1 MPGGIFN
8 ALRPGEGGYP
18 MKQLA
23 KRSQTI
29 QPSPT
34 LAVTA
39 LANTLRA
46 QGKDIVG
53 FGAGEPDFDTPQN
66 IKNAAK
72 AAIDAGDT
80 KYPPVPGTKA
90 LKEAVLQK
98 LKNENHLSYALENII
113 VCSGGKHALF
123 NAMSVLINDGDE
135 VIVPAP
141 YWVSY
146 PEQIRFLGGKEV
158 IIETDDTA
166 HFKMTPEQLQKAITK
181 KTKVLILNSP
191 SNPTGV
197 AYTKDELQ
205 TFAELCVKHDLYIL
219 SDEIYEHIVYDGFKH
234 ISVATLSE
242 EIKAH
247 TITVNGASKCY
258 AMTGWRMGFAAGPKE
273 IIQAMSN
280 AQGQSTSGVCSITQ
294 AACVEAYRGPQDGIK
309 TMVAAFKER
318 RDFIVKALNDIK
330 GITCFKPQGAFY
342 VFPNISSIFG
352 KKTLRGKTI
361 SNSQEFCVHLL
372 EEHLVACVPG
382 SAFGAD
388 RHIRLSYATDLKTIR
403 KGIERIA
410 KAVRELS

>member
-1 MPGGIFN
+1 
-8 ALRPGEGGYP
+8 
-18 MKQLA
+18 MKKLS
-23 KRSQTI
+23 KRSQI
-29 QPSPT
+29 VQPSPT

-39 LANTLRA
+39 LANTLKA

-72 AAIDAGDT
+72 AAIDRGDT

-98 LKNENHLSYALENII
+98 LKKENHLDYALENILI
-113 VCSGGKHALF
+113 CNGGKHALF
-123 NAMSVLINDGDE
+123 NAMLTLIEDGDE

-146 PEQIRFLGGKEV
+146 PEQIRFLDGKEIV
-158 IIETDDTA
+158 IDTSDKTD
-166 HFKMTPEQLQKAITK
+166 FKMTPEQLENAITK
-181 KTKVLILNSP
+181 KTKLLILNSP

-197 AYTKDELQ
+197 AYKKEDLK
-205 TFAELCVKHDLYIL
+205 TFAEICVKYDLYIL

-234 ISVATLSE
+234 VSVASLSE
-242 EIKAH
+242 EIKAR

-294 AACVEAYRGPQDGIK
+294 AACVEAYLGPQDEIK
-309 TMVAAFKER
+309 TMVKAFKER
-318 RDFIVKALNDIK
+318 RDFIVKALNDIE
-330 GITCFKPQGAFY
+330 GITCFNPQGAFY
-342 VFPNISSIFG
+342 VFPNISSVFG
-352 KKTLRGKTI
+352 KKTPRGKTI

-372 EEHLVACVPG
+372 EDHLVACVPG

-388 RHIRLSYATDLKTIR
+388 NYIRLSYATDLKTIR
-403 KGIERIA
+403 KGVERIA
-410 KAVRELS
+410 KAVREFS